1 MRTLSALAN
10 LCAILAGVLLTFITL
25 LTCGNLILRNTSGG
39 SLAGAFELTAMSSGV
54 AIAAFMPLCQLRRG
68 NIIVDFFTAG
78 LNEAANEKLDRLGA
92 LVLATVFL
100 LLAWR
105 TSVGGI
111 NAFNAQS
118 QSMLMGIPEWIVYA
132 AMVPPFALTALIGL
146 HQAVFKPVHWE
157 GTAS

>member
-1 MRTLSALAN
+1 
-10 LCAILAGVLLTFITL
+10 
-25 LTCGNLILRNTSGG
+25 
-39 SLAGAFELTAMSSGV
+39 
-54 AIAAFMPLCQLRRG
+54 MPLCQLRRG

-78 LNEAANEKLDRLGA
+78 LNDAANEKLDRLGA

>member
-68 NIIVDFFTAG
+68 NIIVDFFTAS
-78 LNEAANEKLDRLGA
+78 LNESANEKLDRLGA

-105 TSVGGI
+105 TTVGGI

-132 AMVPPFALTALIGL
+132 AMAPPFALTALIGL
-146 HQAVFKPVHWE
+146 HQALFKPAPTV
-157 GTAS
+157 GSAA

>member
-39 SLAGAFELTAMSSGV
+39 SLAGAFELTAMTSGA

-68 NIIVDFFTAG
+68 NIIVDFFTSG
-78 LNEAANEKLDRLGA
+78 LRESINETLDRLGA
-92 LVLATVFL
+92 LVLAMVFML
-100 LLAWR
+100 LTWR
-105 TSVGGI
+105 TSVGGL
-111 NAFNAQS
+111 NAFSVQS
-118 QSMLMGIPEWIVYA
+118 QSMLMGIPEWLVYA

-146 HQAVFKPVHWE
+146 HQAFLQTSLPE
-157 GTAS
+157 GSAA